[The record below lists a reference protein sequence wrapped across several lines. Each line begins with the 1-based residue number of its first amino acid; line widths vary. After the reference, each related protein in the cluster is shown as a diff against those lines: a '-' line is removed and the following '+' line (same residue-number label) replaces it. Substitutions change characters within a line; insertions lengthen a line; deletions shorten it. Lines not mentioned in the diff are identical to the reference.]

1 MKKLLYLCLLT
12 FGFALTAE
20 AQTKKNPTKI
30 NAEQQAITDISDITK
45 IIGVEEWLVED
56 LRTLQ
61 VMRYQAIN
69 DASEESTKKEINAR
83 FAEKIKGAFN
93 EEQLSKL
100 NTKPE
105 LYKRLFE

>member
-20 AQTKKNPTKI
+20 AQTKKTTEKI
-30 NAEQQAITDISDITK
+30 NPEQQATTDVSDITK
-45 IIGVEEWLVED
+45 LISVEEWLVED
-56 LRTLQ
+56 IKTLQ

-69 DASEESTKKEINAR
+69 DAPEESTKSEIKKR
-83 FAEKIKGAFN
+83 FGDKLKGAFN
-93 EEQLSKL
+93 EEQLNKL
-100 NTKPE
+100 NTNPA